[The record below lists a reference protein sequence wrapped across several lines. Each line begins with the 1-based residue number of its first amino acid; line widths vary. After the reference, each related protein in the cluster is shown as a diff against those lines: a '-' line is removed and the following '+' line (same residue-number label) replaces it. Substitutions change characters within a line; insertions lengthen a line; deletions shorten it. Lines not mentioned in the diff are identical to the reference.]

1 MIIATAIISSAG
13 DYYTVRPCPQLAYI
27 SKGLAESYPECAA
40 YFDGSKPGQV
50 AIVHADLN
58 GRPAEIG
65 AALGISFGMAIWLS
79 LAIHAIGIEVYVCNI
94 GTLLARILA
103 LTCFS

>member
-13 DYYTVRPCPQLAYI
+13 DYYTVRPCVQLAYI
-27 SKGLAESYPECAA
+27 SEGLAKSYPECTA
-40 YFDGSKPGQV
+40 YFDGSNPGQV

-58 GRPAEIG
+58 GRPPEIG
-65 AALGISFGMAIWLS
+65 AALGISFGMVIWLS
-79 LAIHAIGIEVYVCNI
+79 LAIHAIGVEVYVCSR
-94 GTLLARILA
+94 GTLLASIVA